1 MILVNKIRCRK
12 CGDEIESES
21 VHDFKWCKCGA
32 CAVDG
37 GHDYLRRLGSSEDI
51 EELSVTDEDKETMRM
66 FIDGEW
72 KDVEIKRP
80 EPEKTYD
87 LYSEKYDVKG
97 RIDDYSF
104 VIKLIFEYNDRKY
117 EIGIHRPLDGDIA
130 DKGID
135 VMEEAIER
143 LSKEPKKA
151 ALHYWY
157 LDNKEGIVKAHGNV
171 TGHRKQEDSQFIN
184 TSHVVDTRFDTASG
198 EMVIRTLNTEFH
210 CPMTYCKFRK
220 QDEFPELIENY
231 EELKAKYK
239 DKIEYPKI
247 EQGKVLLV
255 LSDFDDYYFHS
266 LCVKN
271 ENDEVQSF
279 STYPHIGM
287 FQDSFLIGSD
297 HVDIRYFPHY
307 RNIEFYSSNTG
318 GRPLYAENI
327 GSTTLYIISGRNTY
341 RLDPG
346 ERKELKKENA
356 EQEPPTN
363 LPDGDLYPAG
373 T

>member
-1 MILVNKIRCRK
+1 MAIENTEKSIQNNN
-12 CGDEIESES
+12 ESEMK
-21 VHDFKWCKCGA
+21 V
-32 CAVDG
+32 
-37 GHDYLRRLGSSEDI
+37 
-51 EELSVTDEDKETMRM
+51 

-72 KDVEIKRP
+72 KNVEIKRP
-80 EPEKTYD
+80 EPEETYD

-104 VIKLIFEYNDRKY
+104 VIKLSFGYSDRQY
-117 EIGIHRPLDGDIA
+117 VIGIQRPFDGDIA
-130 DKGID
+130 GKGVEIL
-135 VMEEAIER
+135 EEVIER
-143 LSKEPKKA
+143 LSDEPNKA

-157 LDNKEGIVKAHGNV
+157 LDSKDGKVKAHGNV
-171 TGHRKQEDSQFIN
+171 TGHRKLEDSQFIN
-184 TSHVVDTRFDTASG
+184 TSQVVDTRFDAASE

-220 QDEFPELIENY
+220 QDEFPGLIENY
-231 EELKAKYK
+231 EELKEKYK
-239 DKIEYPKI
+239 DKIEYPEI

-255 LSDFDDYYFHS
+255 ISNFDDYYFHS

-271 ENDEVQSF
+271 ENDEVQRF
-279 STYPHIGM
+279 STFPHIGM

-307 RNIEFYSSNTG
+307 RNIEFYSSNTD

-356 EQEPPTN
+356 EQDPPTN